1 MRRSGKDLLLTT
13 WTTLRSF
20 TRPKFEYLFFTQTME
35 FSRPQKAE
43 RAIFA
48 VREVVHDLPVY
59 QTRGMASAVDV
70 GGKQCLLTWKGVF
83 NEGDR
88 ALTNHKPV
96 KFHQS
101 SRYKEKNHQ
110 LGKSKIGQAGSFSF
124 IPAEGLQ
131 SCDALMLIVPGSN
144 VIEND
149 VCAQSFI
156 GGKKL
161 LKFKFQ
167 YIKKEQKHVL
177 TSFEGKKC
185 TIEKFAV
192 LGSPIIND
200 KSVIGVVGEDADGQ
214 LIPCFITQTELG
226 KFVF

>member
-1 MRRSGKDLLLTT
+1 
-13 WTTLRSF
+13 
-20 TRPKFEYLFFTQTME
+20 ME

-83 NEGDR
+83 NEDDR

-96 KFHQS
+96 KFLQS
-101 SRYKEKNHQ
+101 SGCKEKNYQ

-124 IPAEGLQ
+124 IPVEGLK
-131 SCDALMLIVPGSN
+131 SSNALMLMVPGSN
-144 VIEND
+144 VIENE
-149 VCAQSFI
+149 VCAQSFN
-156 GGKKL
+156 GGNKL

-167 YIKKEQKHVL
+167 YIKKEKKHVL
-177 TSFEGKKC
+177 TYFEGKG

-200 KSVIGVVGEDADGQ
+200 KAVIGVVGEDTDGQ

>member
-1 MRRSGKDLLLTT
+1 M
-13 WTTLRSF
+13 
-20 TRPKFEYLFFTQTME
+20 
-35 FSRPQKAE
+35 
-43 RAIFA
+43 
-48 VREVVHDLPVY
+48 
-59 QTRGMASAVDV
+59 
-70 GGKQCLLTWKGVF
+70 LTWKGVF

-96 KFHQS
+96 KFHRS
-101 SRYKEKNHQ
+101 SGCKEKNYQ

-149 VCAQSFI
+149 VYAQSFI

>member
-1 MRRSGKDLLLTT
+1 
-13 WTTLRSF
+13 
-20 TRPKFEYLFFTQTME
+20 ME

-83 NEGDR
+83 NEDDR

-101 SRYKEKNHQ
+101 SECKEKKYQ

-124 IPAEGLQ
+124 IPVEGLK
-131 SCDALMLIVPGSN
+131 SSNALMLMVPESN
-144 VIEND
+144 VIENE
-149 VCAQSFI
+149 VCAQSFNE
-156 GGKKL
+156 GNKL

-167 YIKKEQKHVL
+167 YIKKEKKHVL
-177 TSFEGKKC
+177 TSFEGKG

-192 LGSPIIND
+192 LGSPIINN
-200 KSVIGVVGEDADGQ
+200 KAVIGVVGEDADGQ

>member
-1 MRRSGKDLLLTT
+1 MSMRL
-13 WTTLRSF
+13 
-20 TRPKFEYLFFTQTME
+20 E
-35 FSRPQKAE
+35 FSGSQKAE
-43 RAIFA
+43 KAIFA

-70 GGKQCLLTWKGVF
+70 GGKQCLLTWNGVF
-83 NEGDR
+83 NEDDR

-96 KFHQS
+96 KFHRS
-101 SRYKEKNHQ
+101 SECKEKKYQ

-124 IPAEGLQ
+124 IPVEGLK
-131 SCDALMLIVPGSN
+131 SCNALMLMVPGSN
-144 VIEND
+144 VIENE
-149 VCAQSFI
+149 VCAQSFN
-156 GGKKL
+156 GGNKL

-167 YIKKEQKHVL
+167 YIKKEKKHVL
-177 TSFEGKKC
+177 TSLEGKG

-200 KSVIGVVGEDADGQ
+200 KAVIGVVGEDADGQ